1 MKGKLRRSARVRA
14 RALRGLLLT
23 AVALG
28 APALALA
35 NEEAHGGHAEH
46 GWDQTAITA
55 SVLNFVILLL
65 LFVYLFRDKL
75 NAFLKERK
83 ATVERELN
91 EAARLK
97 AEAEA
102 KHKLYTERLA
112 KLDQELE
119 QIKQDMIAAGVKERD
134 RIVAEA
140 EQKAARLRRE
150 AEFIVEQ
157 QVKQLRAE
165 ITREAADAAIAA
177 AEQLL
182 TKATTSFDQ
191 QRLAQEYL
199 TSLQATHG
207 VKPSLVPP
215 SPQSENRV

>member
-1 MKGKLRRSARVRA
+1 MKPTIHKLA
-14 RALRGLLLT
+14 
-23 AVALG
+23 AVALTLA

-35 NEEAHGGHAEH
+35 NEEAHEAHGGEH
-46 GWDQTAITA
+46 GWDQTALIA
-55 SVLNFVILLL
+55 SGVNFVILIG
-65 LFVYLFRDKL
+65 LFVYLFRDSL
-75 NAFLKERK
+75 NKYLKDRK
-83 ATVERELN
+83 ATIERELN

-102 KHKLYTERLA
+102 KHKEYSERLA

-119 QIKQDMIAAGVKERD
+119 QIKKDMIATGVKERD

-140 EQKAARLRRE
+140 EQKAARMRRE
-150 AEFIVEQ
+150 AEFMVEQ
-157 QVKQLRAE
+157 QLKTLRADL
-165 ITREAADAAIAA
+165 TREAAETAIAA

-207 VKPSLVPP
+207 VKASIQPP
-215 SPQSENRV
+215 SSQSENRV